1 MLKND
6 FPTITYVN
14 FLRTFPLKIEIKFKM
29 KIVKKID
36 VREPTLWT
44 GKFSTT
50 RQQQQPSKQILLAQY
65 VVQLSSHLV
74 GSFQHSDVHRII
86 SIKTVNFKTD
96 INVGGWQNCQCPWHA
111 SYGTRPAAE
120 ADRQF
125 AKRAVGTLGAG
136 EQFETEILYRLRYR
150 PKVSVPV
157 LELKLF
163 FPKLKLFLFQFYH
176 LFSNYW
182 GNISFYKL

>member
-1 MLKND
+1 MLKNY
-6 FPTITYVN
+6 FPTIRYVN
-14 FLRTFPLKIEIKFKM
+14 FLRTFPLRIEIKVNFKVQKF
-29 KIVKKID
+29 KIKILKKID

-120 ADRQF
+120 ADRLF
-125 AKRAVGTLGAG
+125 AKRAVGTMGAG
-136 EQFETEILYRLRYR
+136 WSDPPQKRLCM
-150 PKVSVPV
+150 K
-157 LELKLF
+157 
-163 FPKLKLFLFQFYH
+163 
-176 LFSNYW
+176 
-182 GNISFYKL
+182 

>member
-1 MLKND
+1 MVEMNAKGEFFQKVQLIFYITFLKK
-6 FPTITYVN
+6 
-14 FLRTFPLKIEIKFKM
+14 PLLM
-29 KIVKKID
+29 KID
-36 VREPTLWT
+36 AREPTLWT

-125 AKRAVGTLGAG
+125 AKRAVGTIGTG
-136 EQFETEILYRLRYR
+136 ENNSPHRLL
-150 PKVSVPV
+150 KWV
-157 LELKLF
+157 LHGHHKGI
-163 FPKLKLFLFQFYH
+163 KMQQ
-176 LFSNYW
+176 
-182 GNISFYKL
+182 